1 MEPNDLNEGI
11 MSMTV
16 GDRVL
21 DFQRVRLTF
30 VAHGLVDVFAQ
41 KNNKSVRETLEHK
54 RYSKLGALIH
64 EDLRSQLD
72 RPLGDF
78 LADLK
83 ASDNPLYKR
92 FLNPYGDGIYCR
104 FKMDRSPLSL
114 LKGLYCYRVDGQTVY
129 VGRSKD
135 PFEKRVTQGY
145 GTIHPKNCYL
155 DGQATN
161 CHLNAL
167 IAANVSAVSF
177 FVCPLTDD
185 AEIDHLERQLIR
197 QILPQWNIALK
208 S

>member
-1 MEPNDLNEGI
+1 MDSNNLTEDGLTI
-11 MSMTV
+11 AV
-16 GDRVL
+16 GEERL
-21 DFQRVRLTF
+21 DFQRVRLRLI
-30 VAHGLVDVFAQ
+30 AHGLVDVFAQ
-41 KNNKSVRETLEHK
+41 KNNKTVRQTLEHK

-64 EDLRSQLD
+64 EELRSHLD
-72 RPLGDF
+72 RPLGNF

>member
-1 MEPNDLNEGI
+1 MDSNNLTEDGPTI
-11 MSMTV
+11 TV
-16 GDRVL
+16 GEERL
-21 DFQRVRLTF
+21 DFQRVNLTF
-30 VAHGLVDVFAQ
+30 FARGLVDVFGK

-64 EDLRSQLD
+64 EELRSQLD

-92 FLNPYGDGIYCR
+92 FLNPYGDGAYCR
-104 FKMDRSPLSL
+104 FKLDRSPLSL
-114 LKGLYCYRVDGQTVY
+114 LKGLYCYRVDDQIVY

-135 PFEKRVTQGY
+135 PFEKRITQGY

-167 IAANVSAVSF
+167 IEASESEVSF

-185 AEIDHLERQLIR
+185 AEIDRLERLLIR
-197 QILPQWNIALK
+197 QILPTWNIALK
-208 S
+208 I